1 MSRTAT
7 LIRRS
12 FTVFLLILA
21 FEAGA
26 QPVVSSF
33 NPVSGP
39 VGTTVTIS
47 GAGFNAVPSGNIVY
61 FGAVMAAVTGG
72 SATSLTVTVPAGAT
86 YVPLSVLN
94 TATGLT
100 GYSASPFLATFT
112 NPFGTGVPADFFQPP
127 IIIPTD
133 YAPNAVAT
141 GDLDG
146 DGKPDLVVSTFGN
159 ITVQRNVSATGG
171 INAASFAGK
180 VTLPL
185 SSTNYTNIVVRDVD
199 GDGKPDIVAVSSF
212 NNLVT
217 IWRNASTSGS
227 LTAASFASYIS
238 FTMKAAAFAGN
249 SVASLA
255 VGDLDGDG
263 KPELVVAKSNSLGQV
278 FNTVSVFPNTSTP
291 GSINASSF
299 AARVDLT
306 TDNSPNSVVISDV
319 DGDGKPDI
327 ITANLDT
334 DNNSSQ
340 GSLSVLRNVS
350 VPGSITTTSFA
361 AHVEFAAG
369 NRPDAVAAGDID
381 GDGKPE
387 LIAAS
392 SASNTVSVLRNTAVA
407 GSISSSSF
415 TPAASFT
422 AAARFIVL
430 GDADGDAKPDIITN
444 GSGSLGILRNTA
456 TTGSINASS
465 FAPVVNFAGGSSN
478 LSIAFGDLDSDGI
491 PEAVVPN
498 LSNMSASVFKV
509 NAPSFAPPRISAFSP
524 ASGPVGTTV
533 TITGSGFYPD
543 VPAYNSVFFGA
554 VKAAPVSATTTSL
567 TVTVPAGATLQPL
580 SVVAPSGLAAY
591 ASRPFITTFNNP
603 LGTGINAGFYRPKVD
618 FGTGTL
624 PYFAVL
630 NDLDGDGRPDMVVAN
645 AADNTIS
652 ILVNVSVNSL
662 GATSFASKIDIPVG
676 NDPRAIAIG
685 DVDGSALPE
694 IVVANAGS
702 SSLTVLRNSSRPG
715 NITAA
720 SFDLRVDFPTGSHPF
735 SVAINDIDLDGR
747 PELISANL
755 SAGTVSV
762 LHNTGVNGTI
772 YPTSF
777 ASRTDY
783 AAGAFPR
790 SIVVNDLDGDGRPD
804 IAVVNEQSNTVS
816 ILRNV
821 AITGTIDLNSLALVP
836 GNGFATGNNPNCIIT
851 SDIDSDGRPDLVVSN
866 WGSNSVSVFRNSSS
880 LGVLTPGSFA
890 PKRDFATAGQPFFV
904 AAGDADGDGKPDII
918 TANASSNNL
927 SVLRNTTTV
936 LDITASSFAP
946 KVDFAVGNYP
956 VSAAV
961 GDLDGNGI
969 PELIAANAAS
979 NTVSVLAINLPQPPV
994 ITSFNPASGPAG
1006 TTVTITGTGFNATP
1020 ANNIV
1025 YFGAVRAAVSA
1036 SSATSLT
1043 VKVPAGATYQPLSVL
1058 NSASG
1063 LTAFA
1068 SRPFNPTFPN
1078 PFGTGIPADYFKP
1091 KVDFS
1096 TGNNT
1101 FLYGIAFGDLDG
1113 DGKPDM
1119 VGVNRIAQ
1127 TITVLRNISSTGT
1140 ITASS
1145 FAAPLV
1151 ISTPNYP
1158 ESVVLTDIDGDG
1170 KLDIVTANPGSYSF
1184 SVLRNIAS
1192 PGALTAASFA
1202 ARVDISTGVY
1212 ISSLA
1217 AGDLDRDGKTDIVVT
1232 NLYSGTVSVFR
1243 NITATGVVNA
1253 SSFAGKVDYPAGD
1266 FPRFVV
1272 IRDVNNDAKPEL
1284 IVANEKSNNVSVL
1297 NNAASPGFIIPA
1309 SFNTKV
1315 DYAAGS
1321 SPSGVAVGDL
1331 DEDGK
1336 PEIVVCN
1343 YGSNTVSVLR
1353 NTSSFGTLTAGSFA
1367 AKIDFGTGTRPFFVA
1382 LGDADGD
1389 SLVDLVTANSG
1400 SNNVSVLR
1408 NAGSINTITGQ
1419 SFVPKVDFGTGGY
1432 PLWVVLGDLDGDGIA
1447 ELATANASNATISVL
1462 KVANPPQ
1469 VATLAAAT
1477 GLQAAAEAAAGTM
1490 QLYPNPTPG
1499 DFTLQLQGIK
1509 GSVANVE
1516 VFGENGRLIERRV
1529 LNPGS
1534 KAARSI
1540 LSLSLRSQPAG
1551 VYYVKVTGIDGV
1563 QVTKVIVQR

>member
-7 LIRRS
+7 LIRT
-12 FTVFLLILA
+12 FIVFLLFLA
-21 FEAGA
+21 FRAGA

-39 VGTTVTIS
+39 VGTAVTIS
-47 GAGFNAVPSGNIVY
+47 GTGFSAVPSGNIVY
-61 FGAVMAAVTGG
+61 FGAVMAPVTGG

-86 YVPLSVLN
+86 YEPVSVLN

-112 NPFGTGVPADFFQPP
+112 NPFGTGVPVDFFQPA
-127 IIIPTD
+127 ILLPTD

-146 DGKPDLVVSTFGN
+146 DGKPDLVVSSFSN
-159 ITVQRNVSATGG
+159 ITIQRNVSATGS

-180 VTLPL
+180 VTLPM
-185 SSTNYTNIVVRDVD
+185 SITNYTGIVVKDVD
-199 GDGKPDIVAVSSF
+199 GDGKPDIIAVSSF
-212 NNLVT
+212 NNAVT
-217 IWRNASTSGS
+217 VWRNASTSGS
-227 LTAASFASYIS
+227 LTAASFASNIS
-238 FTMKAAAFAGN
+238 FALKADGFSGN
-249 SVASLA
+249 SAVSLA
-255 VGDLDGDG
+255 INDLDGDG
-263 KPELVVAKSNSLGQV
+263 KPELVVAKSNSLGLV
-278 FNTVSVFPNTSTP
+278 ANTVSVFRNQSTP

-327 ITANLDT
+327 ITANQDAG
-334 DNNSSQ
+334 NSSFQ
-340 GSLSVLRNVS
+340 GSLSVLRNLS
-350 VPGSITTTSFA
+350 VPGTITTASFA
-361 AHVEFAAG
+361 PHMEIAAG
-369 NRPDAVAAGDID
+369 NRPSAVVAGDID

-387 LIAAS
+387 LIAS
-392 SASNTVSVLRNTAVA
+392 SATSGTVSVLRNTAVA
-407 GSISSSSF
+407 GSINPSSF
-415 TPAASFT
+415 APAASFS
-422 AAARFIVL
+422 AAARFVVL

-456 TTGSINASS
+456 TTGSIGASS
-465 FAPVVNFAGGSSN
+465 LAPVVNFAGGSSN
-478 LSIAFGDLDSDGI
+478 LSLAFGDLDGDGI

-498 LSNMSASVFKV
+498 LSNMSASIFKV

-567 TVTVPAGATLQPL
+567 TVTVPAGATHQPL

-591 ASRPFITTFNNP
+591 ASQPFITTFNNP

-618 FGTGTL
+618 FGTGVL

-645 AADNTIS
+645 AAANTIS
-652 ILVNVSVNSL
+652 ILVNVSINSL

-747 PELISANL
+747 PELVSANL

-783 AAGAFPR
+783 AAGTFPR
-790 SIVVNDLDGDGRPD
+790 SLVVNDLDGDGRPD
-804 IAVVNEQSNTVS
+804 IAVVNEQSNTIS
-816 ILRNV
+816 LLRNTAV
-821 AITGTIDLNSLALVP
+821 TGTIDQNSFVLAPGNSL
-836 GNGFATGNNPNCIIT
+836 ATGNNPNCIIA
-851 SDIDSDGRPDLVVSN
+851 SDIDGDGRADLVVSN
-866 WGSNSVSVFRNSSS
+866 FGSNSISVFRYLGS
-880 LGVLTPGSFA
+880 LGVLTTGSFA
-890 PKRDFATAGQPFFV
+890 PRKDFATAAQPFFV
-904 AAGDADGDGKPDII
+904 AAGDADGDGKPDLV
-918 TANASSNNL
+918 TANASSNSL
-927 SVLRNTTTV
+927 SVLRNTSA
-936 LDITASSFAP
+936 LFNITEFSLAP
-946 KVDFAVGNYP
+946 KVDFPVGNYP
-956 VSAAV
+956 VSVAI

-969 PELIAANAAS
+969 PELIAANAGS
-979 NTVSVLAINLPQPPV
+979 NSVSVLAINLPQPPV
-994 ITSFNPASGPAG
+994 ITSFSPASGPVG
-1006 TTVTITGTGFNATP
+1006 TTVTITGTGFNTTP
-1020 ANNIV
+1020 ANNVV
-1025 YFGAVRAAVSA
+1025 YFGAVKAVVSA

-1043 VKVPAGATYQPLSVL
+1043 VAVPAGATYQPLSVL
-1058 NSASG
+1058 NTASG

-1068 SRPFNPTFPN
+1068 SKPFNPTFTN

-1091 KVDFS
+1091 RVDFS
-1096 TGNNT
+1096 TGNNA
-1101 FLYGIAFGDLDG
+1101 FLYGVAFGDLDG

-1119 VGVNRIAQ
+1119 IGVNRIAQ
-1127 TITVLRNISSTGT
+1127 TISVLRNTSATGT

-1170 KLDIVTANPGSYSF
+1170 KLDIVAANPGNYSF
-1184 SVLRNIAS
+1184 SVLRNMAS

-1202 ARVDISTGVY
+1202 ARVDFSTSVY

-1217 AGDLDRDGKTDIVVT
+1217 TGDLDGDGKPDVIVS
-1232 NLYSGTVSVFR
+1232 NLYSGTVSVLR
-1243 NITATGVVNA
+1243 NISALGAVNA
-1253 SSFAGKVDYPAGD
+1253 ASFMGKIDFAAGNYPRALAISDVDGD
-1266 FPRFVV
+1266 G
-1272 IRDVNNDAKPEL
+1272 KPD
-1284 IVANEKSNNVSVL
+1284 IVVANERSNNVSVL
-1297 NNAASPGFIIPA
+1297 RNTAAFANINAASF
-1309 SFNTKV
+1309 
-1315 DYAAGS
+1315 AARTDFPVGTNP
-1321 SPSGVAVGDL
+1321 PSIAVGDV
-1331 DEDGK
+1331 DGDGK
-1336 PEIVVCN
+1336 PDIVAAN

-1353 NTSSFGTLTAGSFA
+1353 NTSTSGIVNAASFA
-1367 AKIDFGTGTRPFFVA
+1367 AKADFATGINPFSVVI
-1382 LGDADGD
+1382 GDVDGD
-1389 SLVDLVTANSG
+1389 GKPDLVTANS
-1400 SNNVSVLR
+1400 NANTISVLR
-1408 NAGSINTITGQ
+1408 NTAAPGNIMAS
-1419 SFVPKVDFGTGGY
+1419 SFSGKVDFSTSGY
-1432 PLWVVLGDLDGDGIA
+1432 PLSVVTGDLDGDGVA
-1447 ELATANASNATISVL
+1447 EVAAANAATGTISVF
-1462 KVANPPQ
+1462 Q
-1469 VATLAAAT
+1469 VSKPVPMTAAAVSAGVQAITAEQGRT
-1477 GLQAAAEAAAGTM
+1477 GM
-1490 QLYPNPTPG
+1490 QLYPNPARG
-1499 DFTLQLQGIK
+1499 EFNVQLQGLK
-1509 GSVANVE
+1509 AMAATVE
-1516 VFGENGRLIERRV
+1516 LLNTSGIVIEKRS
-1529 LNPGS
+1529 LNTTGKS
-1534 KAARSI
+1534 GVTVRFN
-1540 LSLSLRSQPAG
+1540 LHNQPEG
-1551 VYYVKVTGIDGV
+1551 VYYVKVTDVDGV
-1563 QVTKVIVQR
+1563 RIAKVVIQR